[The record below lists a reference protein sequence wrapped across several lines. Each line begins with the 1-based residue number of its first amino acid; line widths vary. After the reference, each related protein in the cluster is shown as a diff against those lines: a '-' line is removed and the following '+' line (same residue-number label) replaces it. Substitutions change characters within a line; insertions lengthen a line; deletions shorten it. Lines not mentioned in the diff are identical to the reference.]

1 MCHLPGEGG
10 FSALAEAV
18 LTPRELQVLWHVA
31 QGSTYARTARCMGI
45 SVHTVDAY
53 LRRIRSKLGVAT
65 RAEMIRLAV
74 APGESAVGGGVGG
87 GDGAPDGTSGGITDG
102 EVEGAAG
109 GIADGAGA

>member
-10 FSALAEAV
+10 FSVFAEAV

-53 LRRIRSKLGVAT
+53 LRRIRGKLGVAT

-74 APGESAVGGGVGG
+74 APVIPPIPPVPPVDSVDSVDSVG
-87 GDGAPDGTSGGITDG
+87 DAPAERSR
-102 EVEGAAG
+102 
-109 GIADGAGA
+109 